1 MSTPSSTRN
10 RSVRNLGKRSIGSD
24 KKLASSSGVLTP
36 EPVPPVPSGARG
48 LAHGADDG
56 TMLRALDLARRGEAL
71 AHPNPIVGAVLVKNG
86 RLIGEGFHAYDRRD
100 HAEIV
105 ALKKAAERADG
116 ASLYVTLEPCCTS
129 GRTGPCTKAIIAAGI
144 KNVYVAME
152 DPNPAVAGR
161 GFAELKRAGIKV
173 HHLEN
178 FKERAEMLNEDFA
191 KWIRTGLPF
200 VTLKTALTLDG
211 QIASRAGSTTW
222 ITSASSLK
230 EVQNLRHQA
239 DALLTGIG
247 TVLADDPRM
256 SDRTGEP
263 RRRRLLR
270 AIVDSHLRIPLRSKL
285 VKSAEDDVVVFTTQR
300 ADSAKARAL
309 VRAGVEVF
317 QVRSHR
323 GHVDLHAVIGELG
336 RREMLNVLLEA
347 GAELN
352 GAALQSGIVDKM
364 ILFYAPKVMGT
375 GGVPMARVPSK
386 WFPKSEAL
394 KIISVKTSGP
404 DFAVQ
409 GYFHDVYRDHRA
421 RRKN

>member
-1 MSTPSSTRN
+1 MSTRSST
-10 RSVRNLGKRSIGSD
+10 
-24 KKLASSSGVLTP
+24 SSHAALHH
-36 EPVPPVPSGARG
+36 AF
-48 LAHGADDG
+48 LK
-56 TMLRALDLARRGEAL
+56 RALDLAQRGVAL
-71 AHPNPIVGAVLVKNG
+71 AHPNPAVGAVLVKNG
-86 RLIGEGFHAYDRRD
+86 RVIGEGFHAYDRRD

-105 ALKKAAERADG
+105 ALKKAGEKARG
-116 ASLYVTLEPCCTS
+116 ATLYVTLEPCCTS
-129 GRTGPCTKAIIAAGI
+129 HRTGPCTKSIISAGI
-144 KNVYVAME
+144 RNVYAPME
-152 DPNPAVAGR
+152 DPNPQVAGR
-161 GFAELKRAGIKV
+161 GFAELKRAGIKL
-173 HHLEN
+173 HLSEN
-178 FKERAEMLNEDFA
+178 FRERAEDLNEDFT

-222 ITSASSLK
+222 ITSASSLD
-230 EVQNLRHQA
+230 EVQRLRHQA

-256 SDRTGEP
+256 SDRTREP

-270 AIVDSHLRIPLRSKL
+270 AIVDSHLRMPLGSKL
-285 VKSAEDDVVVFTTQR
+285 VKPAEADVIVFTTQR

-317 QVRSHR
+317 QVCSHR
-323 GHVDLHAVIGELG
+323 GHVDLRAVIRELG

-375 GGVPMARVPSK
+375 GGVPMARISSK
-386 WFPKSEAL
+386 WFPKSPAL
-394 KIISVKTSGP
+394 KNISVKTCGP
-404 DFAVQ
+404 DFVVQ
-409 GYFHDVYRDHRA
+409 GYFHDVYRDHRI